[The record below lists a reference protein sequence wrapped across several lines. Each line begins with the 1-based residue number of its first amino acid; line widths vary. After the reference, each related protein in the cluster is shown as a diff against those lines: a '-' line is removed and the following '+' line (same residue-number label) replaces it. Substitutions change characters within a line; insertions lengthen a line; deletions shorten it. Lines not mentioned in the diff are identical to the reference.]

1 MVAFPPT
8 TLCVKQGAIGGSLDF
23 YGTTRADLVD
33 FCKQHGRPPIHAQTL
48 FRAAYCEQWQSPWL
62 SDEIPANLREAGL
75 AVDQPHDVTISEVK
89 ISRYDHSAKFILRLH
104 DGKEIEAVLMP
115 EEGRITLCVSS
126 QVGCRQGCRF
136 CQTGRMGLIR
146 NLEPSEIVNQVLIAN
161 RWMRET
167 NHLAERPELN
177 APDYVTN
184 IVFMGM
190 GEPLDNLDAVVKA
203 IEIVTD
209 PYGLQMAIRKITV
222 STAGH
227 LEGLRELFV
236 RLPQACVALSLHTP
250 FEDERS
256 KLLPIN
262 RKWPL
267 ADLVA
272 ELKNHYP
279 ANKRRALFVQYTV
292 LKGVNDSPAHATEI
306 LRVLDGVRCKINLI
320 PYNDTGIGSF
330 NSPSAED
337 LQSFRDL
344 LHHAGMRTMVRFSK
358 GQDVNAACGQLVRKR
373 AQRPIASEHTV

>member
-1 MVAFPPT
+1 M
-8 TLCVKQGAIGGSLDF
+8 DF
-23 YGTTRADLVD
+23 YGTTRAELIN
-33 FCKQHGRPPIHAQTL
+33 FCQQLGRPPIHAQTL
-48 FRAAYCEQWQSPWL
+48 FRAAYCQQWTSPWV
-62 SDEIPANLREAGL
+62 SDDIPSDLREAGL
-75 AVDQPHDVTISEVK
+75 AVTQARDITIGEVK
-89 ISRYDHSAKFILRLH
+89 VSRYDHSAKFILRLH
-104 DGKEIEAVLMP
+104 DGKEIESVLMP

-146 NLEPSEIVNQVLIAN
+146 NLDASEIVNQVLIAN

-167 NHLAERPELN
+167 KHLAERPELN

-203 IEIVTD
+203 IEILTD

-227 LEGLRELFV
+227 LEGLRELFT

-256 KLLPIN
+256 RLLPIN
-262 RKWPL
+262 KKWPL
-267 ADLVA
+267 ADLIA

-292 LKGVNDSPAHATEI
+292 LKGINDSAAHASEI

-320 PYNDTGIGSF
+320 PYNETGIGTF
-330 NSPSAED
+330 HSPSSED
-337 LQSFRDL
+337 LQTFRDL
-344 LHHAGMRTMVRFSK
+344 LHNAGMRTMVRFSK

-373 AQRPIASEHTV
+373 TQTSIVSL